1 MDVTIYVLFR
11 LSTTIRLENQLIRR
25 SHCTISNSVAMET
38 PNSDFSY
45 EHRIISIAALCVGVS
60 LFLPAVVI
68 VPATKL
74 HKLLVYRL
82 ALYQVVSAKFLLVA
96 WVMRYLVTFYTDT
109 SNHQA
114 LKSIDTLVGV
124 AVMLKV
130 MLTAWISLHLFL
142 LSVFHKN
149 MKRFEP
155 LYLVSSIIAAL
166 TVLIVGLVNALH
178 KDDSMNTNYTTI
190 AFVNKSDN
198 SLGGFLGGQTI
209 LTSIGAVVLLLTS
222 VLVVAMGIIL
232 CCRAYRRKNG
242 IVSHPDKQ
250 HKKVLYEMMPL
261 FVYPIL
267 LTLLFIPVMV
277 LSYYDV
283 LKYTSGNSK
292 TFSTFRAVDNIVS
305 TVMVS
310 FASCA
315 CSCAL
320 IIHVLVVLCIK
331 NRKKSRIH
339 FNNSANGERNTINVT
354 TNRYTRSDTHFL
366 LPLED

>member
-1 MDVTIYVLFR
+1 
-11 LSTTIRLENQLIRR
+11 
-25 SHCTISNSVAMET
+25 
-38 PNSDFSY
+38 
-45 EHRIISIAALCVGVS
+45 
-60 LFLPAVVI
+60 
-68 VPATKL
+68 
-74 HKLLVYRL
+74 
-82 ALYQVVSAKFLLVA
+82 
-96 WVMRYLVTFYTDT
+96 
-109 SNHQA
+109 
-114 LKSIDTLVGV
+114 
-124 AVMLKV
+124 

-149 MKRFEP
+149 MTRFEP
-155 LYLVSSIIAAL
+155 LYLVSSVIAAL
-166 TVLIVGLVNALH
+166 TVLIAGLVNALH

-198 SLGGFLGGQTI
+198 SLGGFLGDGQTI
-209 LTSIGAVVLLLTS
+209 LTSIAAIVLLLTS
-222 VLVVAMGIIL
+222 VLVVGMGIIL

-242 IVSHPDKQ
+242 IVDKQ

-261 FVYPIL
+261 LVYPIL
-267 LTLLFIPVMV
+267 LTLLSIPVMV

-283 LKYTSGNSK
+283 LRYTSGNSK
-292 TFSTFRAVDNIVS
+292 TFSPFRAVDNIVS

-315 CSCAL
+315 CSCVL

-354 TNRYTRSDTHFL
+354 TTHYTRSDTHFL